1 MVSFTGEKRDDP
13 SRTRAKTEEMS
24 GMSGLRYSKEHEWV
38 KLEGDVAIVGI
49 SPYAQEQLG
58 DVVFVDLPAIGKKV
72 EKGKELAVVESVKAA
87 SEVYAPISGEVVEV
101 NEALGDAPGTVNED
115 SLGKGWFAKLKIAN
129 KAELDGLM
137 DEAAYKAYCEGLH

>member
-1 MVSFTGEKRDDP
+1 VVSFTGERRDDP
-13 SRTRAKTEEMS
+13 SKRRNKNEESFMS
-24 GMSGLRYSKEHEWV
+24 GIRFSKDHEWV
-38 KLEGDVAIVGI
+38 KVDGDVATIGI

-87 SEVYAPISGEVVEV
+87 SEVYAPVSGEVVEV

-115 SLGKGWFAKLKIAN
+115 ALGKGWFAKVKMSN

-137 DEAAYKAYCEGLH
+137 DDAAYKTFCEGLH